1 MPLNVYTKHTKKS
14 MQIGLL
20 EGNEKAPGITN
31 DPRCSEGKVVLCF
44 TIPSQ
49 YSKTGNLATDLS
61 FSY

>member
-14 MQIGLL
+14 MQMGLL

-44 TIPSQ
+44 TIPR
-49 YSKTGNLATDLS
+49 
-61 FSY
+61 